1 MSAAPALD
9 SERKRIDA
17 QRGLDT
23 RYAELM
29 ARHFDRPERLVQD
42 WLLYVKRH
50 HQLSRLL
57 HHYELFRMVRE
68 VPGSIAECGVFR
80 GETLL
85 LWAKMLEIFCM
96 GDRSRVV
103 YGFDHF
109 QGLRDLCTADGPEN
123 AAMHR
128 GAYDG
133 GDDFEQLQTL
143 IELFDADRFAPGKPR
158 IELVDGDARETLPR
172 WAEENPGVR
181 LSVLHLDFHPA
192 NVKMTKQGPVVI
204 DWANAA
210 RGNPDLDA
218 ALTYTILRTARAGGS
233 TAIQTAVA
241 ALRRRFAE
249 AFLEAAG
256 GDTVR
261 AQIRE
266 AAELRLLDRNLLS
279 EERGAVFALARGELD

>member
-181 LSVLHLDFHPA
+181 LSVLHLDF
-192 NVKMTKQGPVVI
+192 
-204 DWANAA
+204 
-210 RGNPDLDA
+210 DLYEPTMA
-218 ALTYTILRTARAGGS
+218 ALETLYPRVVPGGLVIFDEFGFENFPGE
-233 TAIQTAVA
+233 TQ
-241 ALRRRFAE
+241 
-249 AFLEAAG
+249 
-256 GDTVR
+256 
-261 AQIRE
+261 
-266 AAELRLLDRNLLS
+266 AAEDYFGDQMPPLRKLDWFSNPGAYFVKG
-279 EERGAVFALARGELD
+279 ERR